1 LLLPCALQL
10 NLNLNQF
17 GSSQAAV
24 PKLEQRGGRAQG
36 SLQVVEGGAMALAQ
50 IDDS

>member
-1 LLLPCALQL
+1 
-10 NLNLNQF
+10 
-17 GSSQAAV
+17 
-24 PKLEQRGGRAQG
+24 LESDLGRAWAQG